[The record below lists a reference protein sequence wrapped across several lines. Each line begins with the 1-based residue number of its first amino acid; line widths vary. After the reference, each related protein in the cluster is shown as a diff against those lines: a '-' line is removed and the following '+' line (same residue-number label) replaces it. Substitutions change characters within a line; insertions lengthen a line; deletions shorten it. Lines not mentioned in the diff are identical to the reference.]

1 MGGRVRR
8 ASSIGTHTIP
18 HAVARNVVVP
28 VGMQPDELHGRVLRQ
43 RALTIL
49 PPPALLWRGVPRF
62 TREPAVDKLCQDRE
76 PGWIWEQAGIT
87 YEEATP
93 KAISVNALYRIRLET
108 NNPIV
113 HKAINRTLTE
123 ISNA

>member
-1 MGGRVRR
+1 MGMKTCGV
-8 ASSIGTHTIP
+8 IFIP
-18 HAVARNVVVP
+18 LGA
-28 VGMQPDELHGRVLRQ
+28 
-43 RALTIL
+43 
-49 PPPALLWRGVPRF
+49 PR
-62 TREPAVDKLCQDRE
+62 AVDKLCQDRE

-113 HKAINRTLTE
+113 HKAINGTLTE